1 MAYLDHVTCVRFQT
15 DSFQNSPLS
24 PIRAKAASASDALF
38 GRQAGLRRSP
48 YHSFARRQ
56 PCCKPRTPPR
66 GRFHCLHQRSTCC
79 SDRNR
84 SMVFQV
90 KTMSLYQSRA
100 GTAIWISPFDPS
112 SRPFSTLQQHFQI
125 AAAAG
130 GIDLGVF
137 VEHCSDAECVPNA
150 VAIIRTIPHFHRECS
165 RHSREGSGT
174 PQFTILLQHK
184 GMTCA
189 QALESRT
196 HLFPR
201 LEAFRHLGNTRRST
215 FRDQM
220 AIDEKP

>member
-48 YHSFARRQ
+48 YHSFAS
-56 PCCKPRTPPR
+56 
-66 GRFHCLHQRSTCC
+66 LHQRSTCC

-112 SRPFSTLQQHFQI
+112 SRPFSIFSNISKLQQPQEASIWASLWSI
-125 AAAAG
+125 AAMPSA
-130 GIDLGVF
+130 
-137 VEHCSDAECVPNA
+137 S
-150 VAIIRTIPHFHRECS
+150 
-165 RHSREGSGT
+165 
-174 PQFTILLQHK
+174 
-184 GMTCA
+184 
-189 QALESRT
+189 
-196 HLFPR
+196 
-201 LEAFRHLGNTRRST
+201 
-215 FRDQM
+215 QM
-220 AIDEKP
+220 QLP